1 MHPAKL
7 LLGSFESAN
16 GKIAEENSIRSWITS
31 FAWLIGS
38 CFIVALAALTLRAVE
53 FVFLPIAAHASHTT
67 YDATVVSLSVPASM
81 APGEVAT
88 AKVTFKNTGSSTWY
102 RDGKNYASIYRYN
115 ATQKVEVSSQF
126 ATNAWLNSAQPVKL
140 AHVSVAPGG
149 METLSFPIKA
159 PANIGTYQELFILTA
174 ENAAW
179 IKNGQF
185 IISIRVQT
193 PTIATLAS
201 APQTPEVTAIPPNAD
216 WSAEVIDGGTGQ
228 RQVNIDE
235 RAVATL
241 AFKNTGAKTWTRD
254 GTGYLSLYAVEG
266 TKERASTFNDTNWL
280 SKSQAVKLKETQ
292 VKPGETGHFV
302 LSLFPQKAGT
312 FQESFAL
319 AAEDTAWVFGSAITM
334 PIKVPYTDG
343 YLAAHPEARPASTV
357 APTSA
362 STNIAVNP
370 GTYSTV
376 LLLRSVDA
384 LSLAGN
390 VRQDIT
396 LGFKNTGKSAWSSRS
411 LRVSGVATAVSGIS
425 TSVRDD
431 SWNSPV
437 EPIKINGL
445 TQPGEIGF
453 LSFKIKAP
461 AQRGTYNVRLALN
474 ANDQPVDGGEI
485 EIPVTVTE
493 DGVMIPAPVATP
505 PPAGGTPTAPNA
517 TPSTNPIPL
526 NGDVSSL
533 PDEPIIRVGIFKT
546 TDNQLI
552 VRAKY
557 APVLVQ
563 QNGSTVC
570 RLNVGDSATVLF
582 DRTYKVYKL
591 SGGNCGGQATTQYVF
606 RAEDG
611 ISAMEIADFSRPL
624 SWLPGANDNTFR
636 AKLELRY
643 TPQTDNVW
651 VINELPIEWYL
662 KGIAETSN
670 SSPQE
675 YQRALL
681 TAARTYAM
689 YHVQRGT
696 KHKAEF
702 YTVDATFDQVYR
714 GYGAEARDNNVVAA
728 IDATRGQIVTYNG
741 ELALTPYYSRSDGRT
756 RGWTEVWGGGP
767 YAWLVSV
774 PVPWDQG
781 KTLWGHGVGLSATG
795 ALGMAADGKRYDEI
809 LRYFYQQTEL
819 RKAYK

>member
-1 MHPAKL
+1 MYPAKL
-7 LLGSFESAN
+7 LQGLFESAN
-16 GKIAEENSIRSWITS
+16 RKYAKKNSIRSWITS
-31 FAWLIGS
+31 LAWLIGS
-38 CFIVALAALTLRAVE
+38 CFIVAMAALGLRVVE
-53 FVFLPIAAHASHTT
+53 FVFLPLAAHASYTS
-67 YDATVVSLSVPASM
+67 YDASVVDLSVPASM
-81 APGEVAT
+81 APGEIGTV
-88 AKVTFKNTGSSTWY
+88 KVTFKNTGSSTWY
-102 RDGKNYASIYRYN
+102 RDGKNYVSIYRYN
-115 ATQKVEVSSQF
+115 AVQKVEVSSQF

-140 AHVSVAPGG
+140 AHVSILPGG
-149 METLSFPIKA
+149 METFSFPVKA
-159 PANIGTYQELFILTA
+159 PANAGTYQELFILTA

-179 IKNGQF
+179 IKNSKF
-185 IISIRVQT
+185 TVSIRVQNAAAVT
-193 PTIATLAS
+193 QASAS
-201 APQTPEVTAIPPNAD
+201 APTPTAVATIPPNED
-216 WSAEVIDGGTGQ
+216 WSAEVVDGGTGQ
-228 RQVNIDE
+228 RQINIDE

-241 AFKNTGAKTWTRD
+241 AFKNTGKKTWTRD
-254 GTGYLSLYAVEG
+254 GTGYLSVYAVNG
-266 TKERASTFNDTNWL
+266 TKERESTFNDVTWL

-292 VKPGETGHFV
+292 VKPGEIGHFV
-302 LSLFPQKAGT
+302 VSLHPQKAGL

-334 PIKVPYTDG
+334 PINVPYTDG
-343 YLAAHPEARPASTV
+343 YLAAHPEERPAPTN
-357 APTSA
+357 APSSA
-362 STNIAVNP
+362 STNIAINP
-370 GTYSTV
+370 GSYTAT

-390 VRQDIT
+390 VRQDVT

-411 LRVSGVATAVSGIS
+411 LRVSNVSAAVAGASV
-425 TSVRDD
+425 SVRDD
-431 SWNSPV
+431 SWNSSIEPV
-437 EPIKINGL
+437 KINGL

-461 AQRGTYNVRLALN
+461 STRGTYNVRFALN
-474 ANDQPVDGGEI
+474 ANDQPVDGGEV
-485 EIPVTVTE
+485 EIPITVTE
-493 DGVMIPAPVATP
+493 DGIITPAPTP
-505 PPAGGTPTAPNA
+505 TPSSNGTPTAPA
-517 TPSTNPIPL
+517 ANPIPL

-563 QNGSTVC
+563 QNSSTIC

-591 SGGNCGGQATTQYVF
+591 SGAACGGQATTPYVF

-611 ISAMEIADFSRPL
+611 SAPMEIADFSRPL

-651 VINELPIEWYL
+651 VINELPIESYL

-696 KHKAEF
+696 KHAAEF
-702 YTVDATFDQVYR
+702 FTVDATYDQVYR

-728 IDATRGQIVTYNG
+728 VDATRGQIVTYNG

-756 RGWTEVWGGGP
+756 RAWTEVWGGGP

-781 KTLWGHGVGLSATG
+781 RTLWGHGVGMSALG
-795 ALGMAADGKRYDEI
+795 ALGMANDGKRYDEI